1 MEVKGTFLRMKKNYY
16 NPVRVGNFW
25 SNNYNKYETN
35 SNKNKT
41 LSVEEYLEKILPYLK
56 DVVNNLNKF
65 DTRKVEL
72 IIVINF
78 IYSKNNDEEPI
89 IHSKGFL

>member
-25 SNNYNKYETN
+25 SNNYNKDETN

-41 LSVEEYLEKILPYLK
+41 VSVEEYLEKILPYLK

-89 IHSKGFL
+89 IHSKVFL